1 MPFLKHA
8 GELPWPCMSI
18 QPFDRAFSLW
28 TDSLTWPGPL
38 SLGLCLEI
46 AELDPGHDMGIDF
59 LAWLQVCLVATTPPY
74 GLASW
79 LHLAMTSGSV
89 LLSCRSGWPLV
100 VKVLPWQTRTFSS
113 SWLPSLRWELCSCCS
128 MGACSTALHVFVST
142 GFPEALPLVW
152 VLLSPQH
159 GPSTQPWWHGPTQAH
174 LASLV
179 MHSCTCIP
187 PHLSCHVSFPVTTLD
202 PGLCL
207 LKYLPVFPRHLNYS
221 KAGPCW
227 ADLCKMWGQTCL
239 GREAPDQP
247 WECAKTWPSPGL
259 LQLPGVQGPRSD
271 SGLYSPAPSR
281 SQWGQAPASGSPALL
296 SHGPCPSLAYPCTQG
311 GACCTELGLLRCP
324 HLLLLEVRWDLNDM
338 GGPQAPGLHPH
349 AACLSDTHLETNFK
363 DGKGIL
369 RSSTFCES
377 WTFRSSNKY
386 CGWLPGKY

>member
-1 MPFLKHA
+1 MVARSHTSPPCLTGDPQLHLHSPTSLMPCLFPSYY
-8 GELPWPCMSI
+8 PW
-18 QPFDRAFSLW
+18 
-28 TDSLTWPGPL
+28 
-38 SLGLCLEI
+38 
-46 AELDPGHDMGIDF
+46 
-59 LAWLQVCLVATTPPY
+59 
-74 GLASW
+74 SW
-79 LHLAMTSGSV
+79 LM
-89 LLSCRSGWPLV
+89 
-100 VKVLPWQTRTFSS
+100 SS
-113 SWLPSLRWELCSCCS
+113 EI
-128 MGACSTALHVFVST
+128 
-142 GFPEALPLVW
+142 
-152 VLLSPQH
+152 SP
-159 GPSTQPWWHGPTQAH
+159 
-174 LASLV
+174 
-179 MHSCTCIP
+179 C
-187 PHLSCHVSFPVTTLD
+187 
-202 PGLCL
+202 
-207 LKYLPVFPRHLNYS
+207 FPRHLNYS

-239 GREAPDQP
+239 GREA

-324 HLLLLEVRWDLNDM
+324 HLLLLEVGWDLNDM

-349 AACLSDTHLETNFK
+349 TACLSDTHLETNFK